1 MKWKTTSFSI
11 VHLIHS
17 FNMTPKKTLTFVTAI
32 AIFVLLGFVG
42 RNMMALDNSSK
53 ETRQMYK
60 ELQNDGQ

>member
-1 MKWKTTSFSI
+1 MHSLS
-11 VHLIHS
+11 LI
-17 FNMTPKKTLTFVTAI
+17 PKKTLTFVTTI
-32 AIFVLLGFVG
+32 AIFVLLGLVG